1 MSISKYLN
9 FLSIKY
15 ANNFLQ
21 SINWQQRRKVK
32 TIKNVSPIIKT
43 SSEEK
48 IKYLYLIMKKQTA
61 NIITAIKSNKRSNI
75 IEKNEYF
82 KGILNIFLKK
92 THLINSPTFP
102 GVAVKE

>member
-1 MSISKYLN
+1 M
-9 FLSIKY
+9 
-15 ANNFLQ
+15 
-21 SINWQQRRKVK
+21 RGRKVNN
-32 TIKNVSPIIKT
+32 IKNISPIIKI
-43 SSEEK
+43 SSEDK
-48 IKYLYLIMKKQTA
+48 IKYLYLIVKKHIA
-61 NIITAIKSNKRSNI
+61 NINTAIKSNKRSNI